1 MYVCL
6 CKAVTDSEI
15 RQAVDEGAMHVSQL
29 AERCGLGTGCGRC
42 QELAQEMIDEHL
54 AATLAFAA
62 A

>member
-6 CKAVTDSEI
+6 CKAVTDTEI
-15 RQAVDEGAMHVSQL
+15 REAVEQGAVHVTHL

-42 QELAQEMIDEHL
+42 QESAPQLMEEHL
-54 AATLAFAA
+54 ADTLAYAA

>member
-6 CKAVTDSEI
+6 CKAVTDTEI
-15 RQAVDEGAMHVSQL
+15 LDHVEDGAVHVSQL

-42 QELAQEMIDEHL
+42 QETAQALIDQHL
-54 AATLAFAA
+54 ANSLAYAA